1 MTKENNFGENKKATY
16 QVKETPIMKRL
27 LNKILGPIRFF

>member
-1 MTKENNFGENKKATY
+1 MTKDNNLGKNKKATY
-16 QVKETPIMKRL
+16 EVKEAPIMKRL